1 MESPKGDITHLLG
14 STGGGDREGMEAIEL
29 LYAELR
35 RIAAGLMAL
44 ERQNHTLQPTAI
56 ANEAYLQ
63 LVAPSNRNWQNRA
76 HFFATAAQAM
86 RHILV
91 DYGRKKHS
99 QKRGGSFQRV
109 DLDEAAQIGIAPDHD
124 LLQLDEALKRLERI
138 DPRQSRIVEL
148 RYFGGLTEEE
158 TAEAMG
164 ISPRTV
170 KREWSVARAWLYAE
184 LAQKGQQ

>member
-1 MESPKGDITHLLG
+1 MESPKGDITHLLSHAGG
-14 STGGGDREGMEAIEL
+14 SDGEAMEALEL
-29 LYAELR
+29 VYAELR
-35 RIAAGLMAL
+35 RIAGGLMAL

-91 DYGRKKHS
+91 DYGRRKLS
-99 QKRGGSFQRV
+99 QKRGGSLQRV
-109 DLDEAAQIGIAPDHD
+109 DLEEAAQVGIAPDED
-124 LLQLDEALKRLERI
+124 LLELDEALKRLERI
-138 DPRQSRIVEL
+138 DPRQSRVVEL

-164 ISPRTV
+164 VSPRTV

-184 LAQKGQQ
+184 LTQKK